1 MAGFGQRYNR
11 KILSITEIPVLRP
24 FILAMISFFFLPS
37 ALAEVQK
44 GSLQSGKI
52 EVPYEVARPQ
62 GAGPFPP
69 VLYIHAK
76 RGYDEV
82 DRAHIEELAA
92 QGFLVLAP
100 DWQSGHFIERWP
112 DRHYP
117 ETEADVEAAL
127 DALLK
132 RPDACRLPAGV
143 VGVSRGG
150 YYALRLAAK
159 RPEAVAAIATY
170 YGHFQNPNAPEPQ
183 QLFNIAPEVKDLRAP
198 LLQII
203 GDADFELRRINNGR
217 AFYALVERGA
227 AVEMQMYPMARRAFD
242 FRTDAT
248 PEEKIAARHARGRVR
263 DWLFR
268 HMRLTPEG
276 RCR

>member
-1 MAGFGQRYNR
+1 MLHR
-11 KILSITEIPVLRP
+11 
-24 FILAMISFFFLPS
+24 FILALIAAATAFP
-37 ALAEVQK
+37 APAGVQK

-52 EVPYEVARPQ
+52 EVPYEIARPQ

-69 VLYIHAK
+69 LLYIHAK

-117 ETEADVEAAL
+117 ETEVDVEAAL
-127 DALLK
+127 DVLLK
-132 RPDACRLPAGV
+132 RPDVCRMPAGV

-159 RPEAVAAIATY
+159 RPEAVAAIATW
-170 YGHFQNPNAPEPQ
+170 YGHFQNPNAPEGQ
-183 QLFNIAPEVKDLRAP
+183 QLFSIAPEVKDLRAP

-227 AVEMQMYPMARRAFD
+227 TVEMQMYPLARRAFD
-242 FRTDAT
+242 FRPDAT

-263 DWLFR
+263 DWLYR
-268 HMRLTPEG
+268 HMRLAPEG